1 MNEKSVVSLTQ
12 VDIRPFTETAHCSL
26 LSTIKIRNKLI
37 KSVKAACQWYKLDP
51 GKQKEWQAR

>member
-1 MNEKSVVSLTQ
+1 MKKVWCHSHKLILDHSQKNS
-12 VDIRPFTETAHCSL
+12 SL

>member
-12 VDIRPFTETAHCSL
+12 VDIRPFTE
-26 LSTIKIRNKLI
+26 KQLI